1 MTSGVEEREPAPS
14 GPAAWLELGLLA
26 VIALWLF
33 RDVLLFGQVYY
44 VRDIHL
50 VWHAQVEGFVRAI
63 AAGSW
68 PVWNPGLAFG
78 RPLLAD
84 PSAQVLYP
92 LTWLNLVLRPWTYY
106 TLFVVVHFLIAG
118 SGMLSLARRYGLARS
133 ASLLAAVAF
142 AASGPVLGILD
153 LWHHFAGAC
162 LMPWVVDACDRALAG
177 ERRGVARF
185 GLVLALQI
193 LAGSADLVAMT
204 LCLSAALGAARR
216 AWGVPRPARVDAA
229 ALLRVASGGLLAVG
243 LSAALWMPALEA
255 LGGTARTELPGGERG
270 YWSLHPFAALET
282 VLPGLFTALPLN
294 ESWRAELFESREPLM
309 GSIYLGAGTLALV
322 GAAAASSHPL
332 RVALLTSLALAG
344 LMALGSHTPVYD
356 ALTTVVP
363 PLRILRYPVKVMTAV
378 AFCWSLLAG
387 LGADA
392 WSRESGLRKRLVA
405 WTCGPPAIA
414 LVAASAIALAVYLQ
428 QDSLASQLLDPAL
441 EQAGRDRLLPHVLSR
456 LLVPAALAAAV
467 LALVFAHAKRRVGGA
482 RVALAVCVLAAL
494 DLLVYHRS
502 ASPVAPVALYT
513 MQPEV
518 VGALREAGA
527 TRVYVY
533 DYATR
538 SIVERTLQARNAYQ
552 LERMPAGWPLAAA
565 SALAQQMYVAPESAG
580 RFGLA
585 QAYAIDYRGLYP
597 LDLRRLTGLLR
608 EVEGTPSHLRLL
620 QLGGVERAIALHDVD
635 GLVPERAI
643 EGLLDRPIRLMRVPE
658 PLPRSYVVGG
668 ARAEAGDALAPLLA
682 SNFDPRR
689 EVVLGGVDR
698 PGPADFR
705 GTSRIREERADRV
718 LLETEASAPG
728 FAVLLDG
735 FDQGWRARLD
745 GEPVPVLRANAVFR
759 AVAVPQGRHSVEF
772 VYRPRGLLLG
782 LAVSVLSLALVAAIA
797 ARGPGERLLL

>member
-1 MTSGVEEREPAPS
+1 M
-14 GPAAWLELGLLA
+14 
-26 VIALWLF
+26 
-33 RDVLLFGQVYY
+33 
-44 VRDIHL
+44 
-50 VWHAQVEGFVRAI
+50 
-63 AAGSW
+63 
-68 PVWNPGLAFG
+68 
-78 RPLLAD
+78 
-84 PSAQVLYP
+84 
-92 LTWLNLVLRPWTYY
+92 
-106 TLFVVVHFLIAG
+106 
-118 SGMLSLARRYGLARS
+118 
-133 ASLLAAVAF
+133 
-142 AASGPVLGILD
+142 
-153 LWHHFAGAC
+153 
-162 LMPWVVDACDRALAG
+162 
-177 ERRGVARF
+177 
-185 GLVLALQI
+185 
-193 LAGSADLVAMT
+193 
-204 LCLSAALGAARR
+204 
-216 AWGVPRPARVDAA
+216 
-229 ALLRVASGGLLAVG
+229 G

-294 ESWRAELFESREPLM
+294 EAWRAELFESREPLM

-414 LVAASAIALAVYLQ
+414 LVAASAIALAVCLQ
-428 QDSLASQLLDPAL
+428 QDRLASQLLDPAL

-467 LALVFAHAKRRVGGA
+467 LALVCAHAKRRVGGA
-482 RVALAVCVLAAL
+482 RVALAVSVLAAL

-580 RFGLA
+580 RFGLS

-698 PGPADFR
+698 PGACRFSRHVEDSRGAGRPRAARDGGERSGVRGAAGRLRPGLARPAGR
-705 GTSRIREERADRV
+705 GAGAGAAGQRRLPSGRRAAGPTLGRV
-718 LLETEASAPG
+718 RLPSA
-728 FAVLLDG
+728 
-735 FDQGWRARLD
+735 RAAA
-745 GEPVPVLRANAVFR
+745 G
-759 AVAVPQGRHSVEF
+759 
-772 VYRPRGLLLG
+772 PRGLG
-782 LAVSVLSLALVAAIA
+782 PLAGALAAIA
-797 ARGPGERLLL
+797 ARGPGERLLALSVARARGAPEPETLAC

>member
-565 SALAQQMYVAPESAG
+565 SALAQQMY
-580 RFGLA
+580 
-585 QAYAIDYRGLYP
+585 
-597 LDLRRLTGLLR
+597 
-608 EVEGTPSHLRLL
+608 
-620 QLGGVERAIALHDVD
+620 
-635 GLVPERAI
+635 
-643 EGLLDRPIRLMRVPE
+643 
-658 PLPRSYVVGG
+658 
-668 ARAEAGDALAPLLA
+668 
-682 SNFDPRR
+682 
-689 EVVLGGVDR
+689 
-698 PGPADFR
+698 
-705 GTSRIREERADRV
+705 
-718 LLETEASAPG
+718 
-728 FAVLLDG
+728 
-735 FDQGWRARLD
+735 
-745 GEPVPVLRANAVFR
+745 
-759 AVAVPQGRHSVEF
+759 
-772 VYRPRGLLLG
+772 
-782 LAVSVLSLALVAAIA
+782 
-797 ARGPGERLLL
+797 